1 MMKRLVFLIF
11 FLFSFSAFATPWSS
25 RAFETAENGTYK
37 EIRKAVETDYN
48 FTKYKDSQKKTVLMA
63 ALEKSRANDV
73 IKLLLDSGSSPDAK
87 DKSGKTVL
95 MYACQ
100 NESDMDAIRTVI
112 EYDAFLKSTK
122 AKRIL
127 KTDKEG
133 KNSFDYA
140 AENPQKDEVIALL
153 CEYAKNPNDIE
164 EEPEPE
170 IQEEPPEEPAEE
182 VPEIAEEIP
191 PVEEVSPLPEETP
204 PVVAV
209 VAPPVEIPQVE
220 DATEIPENELL
231 ELDKMAGPAV
241 AIESIYLYD
250 YAQNPAVSTK
260 IPASL
265 LKSSANFTF
274 IENADEKDENGVT
287 LLMKAAK
294 KGDVEKI
301 RNLIYSG
308 ADVNAKDKEGWTA
321 LMYAVRYQNDADV
334 VKILLNNKASPL
346 VKNIYDANAM
356 MIGAAFSKN
365 PEIVKL
371 LIESYSATSQNVR
384 SAFVYGIKNSAHAE
398 NLKPFIDKGLR
409 LNIPYDGKTYLMYA
423 CESNKDTDIIALL
436 LENGADKS
444 QNINGKTAFSYAK
457 ENSKLKHDAVY
468 WSLSTY

>member
-1 MMKRLVFLIF
+1 MIKKFVFLIF

-153 CEYAKNPNDIE
+153 CEYAQYPQQE
-164 EEPEPE
+164 EEIPEVAE
-170 IQEEPPEEPAEE
+170 TPEEPQVEE
-182 VPEIAEEIP
+182 EPEIAEEIP
-191 PVEEVSPLPEETP
+191 PVEEVLPLPEETP
-204 PVVAV
+204 VVAAV
-209 VAPPVEIPQVE
+209 VAPPVEIPQTLE
-220 DATEIPENELL
+220 TPEISENELL

-241 AIESIYLYD
+241 AMESVYLYD
-250 YAQNPAVSTK
+250 YASESKAGTQ
-260 IPASL
+260 IPESL
-265 LKSSANFTF
+265 LKASAEFTF
-274 IENADEKDENGVT
+274 IENADEKDGNGVT

-294 KGDVEKI
+294 KGNVEKI

-321 LMYAVRYQNDADV
+321 LMYAVRYQNDADA

-346 VKNIYDANAM
+346 VKNIYGANAM
-356 MIGAAFSKN
+356 MISAGFSKN
-365 PEIVKL
+365 PEIVNL
-371 LIESYSATSQNVR
+371 LIKPFSSSSEDVR
-384 SAFVYGIKNSAHAE
+384 AAFVYGIQNSNSARS
-398 NLKPFIDKGLR
+398 LKPFITKNLK
-409 LNIPYDGKTYLMYA
+409 LNVPYKGKTYLMYA
-423 CESNKDTDIIALL
+423 AETNRNTDIISLL
-436 LENGADKS
+436 LEAGADKN
-444 QNINGKTAFSYAK
+444 QVVNGKTAFDYAK
-457 ENSKLKHDAVY
+457 ENSKLKHDSVY
-468 WSLSTY
+468 SSLEVS

>member
-1 MMKRLVFLIF
+1 MMKKLVFLIF
-11 FLFSFSAFATPWSS
+11 SLFSFSLFATPWSS

-100 NESDMDAIRTVI
+100 NESDLDAIRTVI

-127 KTDKEG
+127 RKDKEG

-153 CEYAKNPNDIE
+153 CEYAQYPQQEAEEPEVAETPEEPQIE
-164 EEPEPE
+164 EE
-170 IQEEPPEEPAEE
+170 
-182 VPEIAEEIP
+182 PEIAEEIP
-191 PVEEVSPLPEETP
+191 PAEEIPAEV
-204 PVVAV
+204 PVVAAV
-209 VAPPVEIPQVE
+209 VAPPVEIPQTLE
-220 DATEIPENELL
+220 TLEISENELL

-241 AIESIYLYD
+241 AMESVYLYD
-250 YAQNPAVSTK
+250 YASENKAGTQ
-260 IPASL
+260 IPESL
-265 LKSSANFTF
+265 LKASADFTF

-321 LMYAVRYQNDADV
+321 LMYAVRYQNNSDA

-346 VKNIYDANAM
+346 VKNIYGANAM
-356 MIGAAFSKN
+356 MIAAGFSKN
-365 PEIVKL
+365 PEIVNL
-371 LIESYSATSQNVR
+371 LIKPFSSSSEDVR
-384 SAFVYGIKNSAHAE
+384 EAFVYGIQNSNSAE
-398 NLKPFIDKGLR
+398 SLKPFITKNLK
-409 LNIPYDGKTYLMYA
+409 LNVPYKGKTYLMYA
-423 CESNKDTDIIALL
+423 AETNRNTDIISLL
-436 LENGADKS
+436 LEAGADKN
-444 QNINGKTAFSYAK
+444 QVVNGKTAFDYAK
-457 ENSKLKHDAVY
+457 ENSKLKHDSVY
-468 WSLSTY
+468 SSLEVS